1 MHPLI
6 FCPQVISDWKIKIP
20 MANSW
25 AERQRRVDVSGV
37 WREGHKEEGKEK
49 EAAMEEVEHTGD
61 RTKAAFG

>member
-1 MHPLI
+1 
-6 FCPQVISDWKIKIP
+6 

-25 AERQRRVDVSGV
+25 TERHRRVDVSGV